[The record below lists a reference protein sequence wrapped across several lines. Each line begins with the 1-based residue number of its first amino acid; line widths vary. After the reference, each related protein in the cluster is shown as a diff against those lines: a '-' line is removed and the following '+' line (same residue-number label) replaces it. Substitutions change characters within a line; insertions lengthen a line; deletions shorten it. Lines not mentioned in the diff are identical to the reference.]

1 MSRNNPSTADRTLDA
16 FKGKLIGGGA
26 RSNLFECEL
35 YWPSGASPENADDN
49 DLAER
54 ARFMIKA
61 ASLPA
66 STISNIAI
74 PFRGRQLKIAGDR
87 TFEPCSITVIN
98 DVDFKLRDS
107 FERWMNLMNKHEDN
121 AGLTNP
127 TAYQKDL
134 VIRQLGRSSMD
145 QHNSGEAIPV
155 LKEYQF
161 RGAFPTT
168 VSSIDL
174 SYENTDAIEEF
185 TVELEYQ
192 WFDSMTGQGK
202 TILGSTPSSIPST
215 VQS

>member
-1 MSRNNPSTADRTLDA
+1 MGNLNIPNTKDRTLDA
-16 FKGKLIGGGA
+16 FKGKMIGGGA

-35 YWPSGASPENADDN
+35 FFPDEAIPTDSTK
-49 DLAER
+49 DLVSDKV
-54 ARFMIKA
+54 RFLVKA

-87 TFEPCSITVIN
+87 TFEPWSITVIN
-98 DVDFKLRDS
+98 DTDFLIRTA

-134 VIRQLGRSSMD
+134 VVRQLGRSEVAGNTPISAV
-145 QHNSGEAIPV
+145 QVPV
-155 LKEYQF
+155 LKNYRF
-161 RGAFPTT
+161 YGAFPTT

-185 TVELEYQ
+185 TVEMEYQ
-192 WFDSMTGQGK
+192 WYDS
-202 TILGSTPSSIPST
+202 LDAAGSTQLGTGS
-215 VQS
+215 

>member
-1 MSRNNPSTADRTLDA
+1 MANLNIPNTKDRTLDA
-16 FKGKLIGGGA
+16 FKGKMIGGGA

-35 YWPSGASPENADDN
+35 FFPDEAIPTDSTK
-49 DLAER
+49 DLVSDKV
-54 ARFMIKA
+54 RFLVKA

-87 TFEPCSITVIN
+87 TFEPWSITVIN
-98 DVDFKLRDS
+98 DTDFLIRTA

-134 VIRQLGRSSMD
+134 VVRQLGRSEVAGNTPISAV
-145 QHNSGEAIPV
+145 QVPV
-155 LKEYQF
+155 LKNYRF
-161 RGAFPTT
+161 YGAFPTT

-185 TVELEYQ
+185 TVEMEYQ
-192 WFDSMTGQGK
+192 WYDS
-202 TILGSTPSSIPST
+202 LDAAGSTQLGT
-215 VQS
+215 GA

>member
-1 MSRNNPSTADRTLDA
+1 
-16 FKGKLIGGGA
+16 
-26 RSNLFECEL
+26 
-35 YWPSGASPENADDN
+35 
-49 DLAER
+49 
-54 ARFMIKA
+54 
-61 ASLPA
+61 
-66 STISNIAI
+66 
-74 PFRGRQLKIAGDR
+74 
-87 TFEPCSITVIN
+87 
-98 DVDFKLRDS
+98 
-107 FERWMNLMNKHEDN
+107 
-121 AGLTNP
+121 
-127 TAYQKDL
+127 
-134 VIRQLGRSSMD
+134 MD
-145 QHNSGEAIPV
+145 QHTSGEAIPV

>member
-35 YWPSGASPENADDN
+35 YWPSGASPQNADDN

-54 ARFMIKA
+54 ARFMVKA

-87 TFEPCSITVIN
+87 TFEPWSITVIN

-127 TAYQKDL
+127 TSYQKDL
-134 VIRQLGRSSMD
+134 VVRQLGRSSMD
-145 QHNSGEAIPV
+145 QHTSGEAIPV

-215 VQS
+215 VQN

>member
-35 YWPSGASPENADDN
+35 YWPSGASPDNADDN

-54 ARFMIKA
+54 ARFMVKA

-87 TFEPCSITVIN
+87 TFEPWSITVIN

-127 TAYQKDL
+127 TSYQKDL
-134 VIRQLGRSSMD
+134 VVRQLGRSSMD
-145 QHNSGEAIPV
+145 QHTSGEAIPV

-215 VQS
+215 VQN

>member
-1 MSRNNPSTADRTLDA
+1 MANLNIPNTKDRTLDA
-16 FKGKLIGGGA
+16 FKGKMIGGGA

-35 YWPSGASPENADDN
+35 FFPDEAIPTDSTK
-49 DLAER
+49 DLVSDKV
-54 ARFMIKA
+54 RFLVKA

-87 TFEPCSITVIN
+87 TFEPWSITVIN
-98 DVDFKLRDS
+98 DTDFLIRTA

-134 VIRQLGRSSMD
+134 VVRQLGRSEVAGNTPISAV
-145 QHNSGEAIPV
+145 QVPV
-155 LKEYQF
+155 LKNYRF
-161 RGAFPTT
+161 YGAFPTT

-185 TVELEYQ
+185 TVEMEYQ
-192 WFDSMTGQGK
+192 WYDS
-202 TILGSTPSSIPST
+202 LDAAGSTQLGTGS
-215 VQS
+215 

>member
-1 MSRNNPSTADRTLDA
+1 MAQKKAINAAATKERTLDS
-16 FKGKLIGGGA
+16 FKAMMTGGGA
-26 RSNLFECEL
+26 RSNLFEIEL
-35 YWPSGASPENADDN
+35 DWPASTKLDTRGNF
-49 DLAER
+49 DLR
-54 ARFMIKA
+54 TRMLVKA

-87 TFEPCSITVIN
+87 TFEPWSITVIN
-98 DVDFKLRDS
+98 DIDFDIRNS

-121 AGLTNP
+121 AGLTDP
-127 TAYQKDL
+127 TEYQKNII
-134 VIRQLGRSSMD
+134 VRQLGKSQVGGNMSTID
-145 QHNSGEAIPV
+145 ETIPV

-161 RGAFPTT
+161 RGVFPTT

-192 WFDSMTGQGK
+192 WYDSLNGTSDS
-202 TILGSTPSSIPST
+202 ILGTSKTE
-215 VQS
+215 